1 MMNVSRLLFARSRRR
16 RAPLAVLLC
25 ILLSGLLPFATPGV
39 AQAQAPGIDGSL
51 NVTAAGTVV
60 NLYTSLVSASG
71 RTVTVSNISQ
81 LENAAL
87 GNVSQGSILLIYQAT
102 GATINT
108 SNASPAPA
116 TYGGGVYGTVTTAN
130 GAGNYEFVTVA
141 SVSGNTITLESNCG
155 TLLHTYATPAQVVRV
170 PQYSS
175 VTVAAGGSITGLA
188 WNGATGGVIAMDVT
202 GTLTLNNTSGSI
214 VATGLGFR
222 GATGYANT
230 GQSAMGANLG
240 TVFNYVFS
248 GETGDSLASALG
260 GVKGEGIAGGGTDYG
275 TTYDTNDTSRYGR
288 GAPANGG
295 GGGDGHNSGG
305 GGGSNYGPAGAAWYG
320 AGVEDTAYDAYY
332 SNANGENPS
341 RAADP
346 GYNGMIAGANPK
358 GGGRGGYSFGYAGA
372 FYPNGDDGRRPVG
385 GLGGHPLTTSPAP
398 GTSVGYMGGG
408 GGSGDSNGGDT
419 LNGYT
424 FTSSGGN
431 GGGLVLI
438 NVGTP
443 TGTPETFSGGTIAGS
458 GTIVAQG
465 QVGGN
470 SYEDGAGGGGAG
482 GSVIVVGSV
491 TGTVAGINVAG
502 GAGGSEANQATSSE
516 AEGPGGGGQGGYISA
531 PVTTAT
537 LTGGAEGTTDA
548 PTSVTSTGAGATG
561 AAPGFLAYGAT
572 QGAAGFS
579 DTVQTTIANACQTPI
594 LGAVKSST
602 VVSNGDRSYTATY
615 TVLLQNYGDS
625 ALGSVTATDVLST
638 TFPSPAT
645 FSIATAPT
653 VSATTG
659 GATATASTTY
669 DGYSNAANELLITTG
684 TMPIGSTLTIT
695 FKVRFIPN
703 STGSITY
710 NNQVTASGTGTSTGT
725 ANGVVTTFASNNGNS
740 PCATTASPE
749 DTYTA
754 GCGNAVTPTAVIGEP
769 TIAKTVRNLTTG
781 ESSGLTADTASPG
794 NTLQYTLS
802 FTNSTGGTLT
812 GVSFKDSVP
821 TNTTYVSSACGS
833 LATGITACSAV
844 YTPPVVGPPAVAGY
858 VTWTLTGTMANA
870 AVQTVTMNVTVN

>member
-1 MMNVSRLLFARSRRR
+1 MKESRWSFAESRRR
-16 RAPLAVLLC
+16 RAPLALLLC
-25 ILLSGLLPFATPGV
+25 VTLSGILPFATPGV
-39 AQAQAPGIDGSL
+39 ARAAAPGVDGALTVS
-51 NVTAAGTVV
+51 AAGTVV
-60 NLYTSLVSASG
+60 NLYTQLVSASG
-71 RTVTVSNISQ
+71 RTVVVSSISQ

-87 GNVSQGSILLIYQAT
+87 GNVGPGSVLLLYQAT

-116 TYGGGVYGTVTTAN
+116 TYGGGVYGTVTAAG

-141 SVSGNTITLESNCG
+141 SVSGNTITLASSCA
-155 TLLHTYATPAQVVRV
+155 TLLHAYTSSAQVVRV

-188 WNGATGGVIAMDVT
+188 WNGATGGVIAMNVS
-202 GTLTLNNTSGSI
+202 GALTLNNTSGSI
-214 VATGLGFR
+214 VATGIGFR
-222 GATGYANT
+222 GATGYANAGT
-230 GQSAMGANLG
+230 SSNSTYIG

-248 GETGDSLASALG
+248 GETGDNLSTALG
-260 GVKGEGIAGGGTDYG
+260 GVKGEGVAGGGSDYG
-275 TTYDTNDTSRYGR
+275 TIYDTNDVSRYGR

-305 GGGSNYGPAGAAWYG
+305 GGGANYGASGAAWYG
-320 AGVEDTAYDAYY
+320 AGLEDTAYDAYY
-332 SNANGENPS
+332 SNANAENPS

-346 GYNGMIAGANPK
+346 GYNGMIASANAK
-358 GGGRGGYSFGYAGA
+358 GGGRGGYSFGYSGA

-385 GLGGHPLTTSPAP
+385 GLGGHPLTSSAAPA
-398 GTSVGYMGGG
+398 TSVAYMGGG

-419 LNGYT
+419 QNGYS

-438 NVGTP
+438 NVGTSGT
-443 TGTPETFSGGTIAGS
+443 TGSISGS
-458 GTIVAQG
+458 GTIVSQG
-465 QVGGN
+465 AAGN
-470 SYEDGAGGGGAG
+470 GSSEDGAGGGGAG
-482 GSVIVVGSV
+482 GSVVVVLGSSG
-491 TGTVAGINVAG
+491 TGKVAGINVAG
-502 GAGGSEANQATSSE
+502 GAGGTETNPSGNEE

-537 LTGGAEGTTDA
+537 ITGGVEGTTPQA
-548 PTSVTSTGAGATG
+548 PLSVTSMGASNTGAS
-561 AAPGFLAYGAT
+561 PGFLAYGAT
-572 QGAAGFS
+572 QGTTGYS
-579 DTVQTTIANACQTPI
+579 DTAQTTIANACQSPV

-625 ALGSVTATDVLST
+625 ALGSVTASDVLST

-645 FSIATAPT
+645 YSIAAAPT
-653 VSATTG
+653 VSATSG

-669 DGYSNAANELLITTG
+669 DGYSSAANELLITTG
-684 TMPIGSTLTIT
+684 TMPIGSTITIT
-695 FKVRFIPN
+695 FKVKFLPN
-703 STGSITY
+703 ANGSLTY
-710 NNQVTASGTGTSTGT
+710 NNQVTANASGTSGT
-725 ANGVVTTFASNNGNS
+725 ANGIATSYLSNDGNS

-749 DTYTA
+749 DGYGTTT
-754 GCGNAVTPTAVIGEP
+754 CGNAVTPVTVIGEP
-769 TIAKTVRNLTTG
+769 TIQKTVQNLTTG
-781 ESSGLTADTASPG
+781 EASGLTADTAKPG

-802 FTNSTGGTLT
+802 FTNTTGGTLT

-821 TNTTYVSSACGS
+821 ANTTYVSSACGS
-833 LATGITACSAV
+833 LATGITACSAT

-870 AVQTVTMNVTVN
+870 ATQTVTMNVTVN